1 MLKGIGD
8 LAKMGNMLKQA
19 MEMKQRIEEVKE
31 NLGYERLEAAAGG
44 GMVRLELTGKMEVL
58 SVKIDPEVINP
69 NEPEVLETLV
79 RAAVNEG
86 IAKARELAEAKMR
99 EVASGLDIPGLT

>member
-31 NLGYERLEAAAGG
+31 SLANERLEASAGG
-44 GMVRLELTGKMEVL
+44 GMVRVELTGKMEIL
-58 SVKIDPEVINP
+58 SVKIEAEVIDPDNP
-69 NEPEVLETLV
+69 EMLETLV
-79 RAAVNEG
+79 RAAVNDG
-86 IAKARELAEAKMR
+86 IVQARDLAEAKMR
-99 EVASGLDIPGLT
+99 EVASGLDLPGLT